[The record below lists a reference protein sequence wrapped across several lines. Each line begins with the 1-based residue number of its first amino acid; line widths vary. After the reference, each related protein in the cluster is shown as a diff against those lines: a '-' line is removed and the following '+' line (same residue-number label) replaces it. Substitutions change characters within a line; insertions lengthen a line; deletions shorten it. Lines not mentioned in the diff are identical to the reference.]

1 MSLTT
6 AHDQAAPAIN
16 DVTPSETRSVLLER
30 AVAVD
35 PSGGVNRDDRLV
47 VPAGVGAVGRRVLA
61 IVVTTAIL
69 IRVSR
74 TAVPS
79 G

>member
-30 AVAVD
+30 AVAVGFLLAASTVMIAWLYLLALALWD
-35 PSGGVNRDDRLV
+35 
-47 VPAGVGAVGRRVLA
+47 GACWL
-61 IVVTTAIL
+61 L
-69 IRVSR
+69 S
-74 TAVPS
+74 
-79 G
+79 